1 MAGWHPNTMD
11 MNLGKFRDKVRER
24 GLTCCSPWG
33 SKESDTTGWTT
44 TTTKIK
50 SASHS
55 RRCQVTWANWLWMF
69 PNTGGSRGATVADRQ
84 ASLKRALAVES
95 RPFLHPHYI
104 GHQLV
109 MWSWASHCPSYNLC
123 SSSVKK
129 RQEPMMLQWWP
140 AWFLHRQKSVQDLRN
155 KSVS

>member
-1 MAGWHPNTMD
+1 MASPTQWTWTWVNFGTRWGREAWHAAVHGVPKSQTR
-11 MNLGKFRDKVRER
+11 LGD
-24 GLTCCSPWG
+24 W
-33 SKESDTTGWTT
+33 T

-55 RRCQVTWANWLWMF
+55 RRRQVTRANWLWMF
-69 PNTGGSRGATVADRQ
+69 PNTGGIRGATLADRQ

-109 MWSWASHCPSYNLC
+109 TWSWASHCPSYNLC
-123 SSSVKK
+123 SSSVKE

-140 AWFLHRQKSVQDLRN
+140 AWFLHRQKSVQGLRN